1 MADRLPTGISVLDR
15 VIGGGIP
22 AGSIVLLD
30 ATPASQSELFLYE
43 LTATR
48 GTLYLTTIRSEQ
60 AVQDALGRAK
70 ASVGNPTVR
79 DIGGDAPLDGAN
91 RLVHDLPESSNL
103 IVDVVDELER
113 EDRTRYRT
121 FLNNLQTHMA
131 NTGGLAVLHAMKG
144 HEVAN
149 RVVSKHMADVVFDLR
164 TSVEGTEVEN
174 KLAVPKFRGGAAL
187 QETIKLQLA
196 EDVSIDTSRDIA

>member
-1 MADRLPTGISVLDR
+1 
-15 VIGGGIP
+15 
-22 AGSIVLLD
+22 
-30 ATPASQSELFLYE
+30 
-43 LTATR
+43 
-48 GTLYLTTIRSEQ
+48 
-60 AVQDALGRAK
+60 
-70 ASVGNPTVR
+70 
-79 DIGGDAPLDGAN
+79 
-91 RLVHDLPESSNL
+91 
-103 IVDVVDELER
+103 
-113 EDRTRYRT
+113 
-121 FLNNLQTHMA
+121 
-131 NTGGLAVLHAMKG
+131 MKG